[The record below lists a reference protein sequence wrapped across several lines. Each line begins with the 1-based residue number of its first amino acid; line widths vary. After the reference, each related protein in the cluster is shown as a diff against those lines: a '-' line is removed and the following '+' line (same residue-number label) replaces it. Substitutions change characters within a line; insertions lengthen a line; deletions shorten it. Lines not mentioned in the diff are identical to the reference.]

1 MCLCGAY
8 CQSGTH
14 AGTCCGSGGALLPS
28 SGAESR
34 EKDTGMLRG
43 RAGIRI
49 MNSPRTPGSPAVGP
63 AVFWESEK
71 FPRSKRNSVFW
82 FFWLIY
88 NRSSVSSKKQIVEF
102 PKPKQMAAALKNSE
116 RQRLGGWVLGADAG
130 CWMKFYFR
138 SSVFGSSCIVAHGSS
153 GANQNHTGHYSHRP
167 SKLRRHSNNA
177 VMS

>member
-1 MCLCGAY
+1 MRLDGIREQEQTRVQRGHERERKSDRQRDCVCLCGAY

-63 AVFWESEK
+63 AVFWESERNFRGAK
-71 FPRSKRNSVFW
+71 GILYSGFSGLYIIGLVCLVKSK
-82 FFWLIY
+82 
-88 NRSSVSSKKQIVEF
+88 
-102 PKPKQMAAALKNSE
+102 
-116 RQRLGGWVLGADAG
+116 
-130 CWMKFYFR
+130 
-138 SSVFGSSCIVAHGSS
+138 
-153 GANQNHTGHYSHRP
+153 
-167 SKLRRHSNNA
+167 
-177 VMS
+177 